1 MIGSE
6 NPLSSP
12 VRQISRVNWGHKWPE
27 EVMSEQ
33 DMAILIQNLFHY
45 LNPQSEI
52 PSQAHVITTIR
63 EMRTRNPGWE

>member
-1 MIGSE
+1 
-6 NPLSSP
+6 
-12 VRQISRVNWGHKWPE
+12 
-27 EVMSEQ
+27 MSEQ